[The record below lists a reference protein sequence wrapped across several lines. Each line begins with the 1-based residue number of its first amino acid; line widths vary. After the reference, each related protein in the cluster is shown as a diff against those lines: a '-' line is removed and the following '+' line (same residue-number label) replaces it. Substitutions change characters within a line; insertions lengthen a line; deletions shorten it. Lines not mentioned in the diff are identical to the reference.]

1 MARTGPQLGALLAAS
16 ESARNVARQQHV
28 VTILRDLLVRVRRTP
43 ERLLHPLRRKKA
55 IEALRARRRPAK
67 VLAVCHGNICRS
79 PVAAALLARELEALG
94 VEVQSA
100 GFIGFNR
107 PAPAEAV
114 AAAERHAVNLADHR
128 SRLLTNDLARG
139 ADLIVVMDASQRRLV
154 CERFGRFPRDIVLL
168 GDLDP
173 APVEARTVR
182 DPIDQ
187 SRDVFDKTYDR
198 IARCVRELANALRSS
213 REA

>member
-1 MARTGPQLGALLAAS
+1 MARTGPQLGALLAAC

-139 ADLIVVMDASQRRLV
+139 ADLIVVMDAGQRRLV

-213 REA
+213 PEA